1 MEVVSEV
8 NMNLKQLREKLKK
21 VEDELQSI
29 TYYPNFKYDGMPRG
43 SGTSDLTGQIAID
56 IVTLQEIRDDLLREI
71 QAEQKRLLEL
81 FKGDPNEEIL
91 ILWHINGLTYSEIEE
106 LTGRDRKEIYR
117 IIKKFSKTI

>member
-1 MEVVSEV
+1 
-8 NMNLKQLREKLKK
+8 MNLRTLQDKLKK

-29 TYYPNFKYDGMPRG
+29 TYYPNFEYDGMPRG
-43 SGTSDLTGQIAID
+43 SGTSDFTAQKAID

-117 IIKKFSKTI
+117 IIKNFSKTT

>member
-1 MEVVSEV
+1 
-8 NMNLKQLREKLKK
+8 MNLKQLREKLKK
-21 VEDELQSI
+21 VEDELHSI
-29 TYYPNFKYDGMPRG
+29 TYYSNFEYDGMPRG
-43 SGTSDLTGQIAID
+43 SGTSDFTAQIAID

-117 IIKKFSKTI
+117 IIKNFSKTT